1 MILAEYLPFLCIY
14 MHIHTSTCVCVSV
27 RIEILWEGGNRR
39 VFSHPVQPPHS
50 HGNSLTLQVTRSP
63 LPRHVLRKKK
73 KKKDEKRREREEN
86 PHQRCTPT
94 GAGPAEHQVA
104 GPSSISDM
112 TWMKVHKVCDT
123 GGGISAH
130 VFVAALLQHH
140 LPPCAR
146 CSATAIAGYIGY
158 IYRERIHPYERTT
171 LQRQE
176 PIGGGYLLPARP

>member
-1 MILAEYLPFLCIY
+1 MYLYAHTYI
-14 MHIHTSTCVCVSV
+14 HICVCVCAHRNPV
-27 RIEILWEGGNRR
+27 GGGNRR
-39 VFSHPVQPPHS
+39 VSSHPVQPPHS

-63 LPRHVLRKKK
+63 LPRRVLRKKK
-73 KKKDEKRREREEN
+73 KEEKRREREEN
-86 PHQRCTPT
+86 PHQRCTHT

-104 GPSSISDM
+104 GPSSISGM

-140 LPPCAR
+140 LPPCAS

-158 IYRERIHPYERTT
+158 IYRERIHPYERAT
-171 LQRQE
+171 LQHQE
-176 PIGGGYLLPARP
+176 PIGGGYLLPAWP

>member
-1 MILAEYLPFLCIY
+1 MYLY
-14 MHIHTSTCVCVSV
+14 AHTYIHMCVCVCAHRNPV
-27 RIEILWEGGNRR
+27 GGGKQKS
-39 VFSHPVQPPHS
+39 FQSSCATTPLSWKLTHTSSDAFPPPTPCS
-50 HGNSLTLQVTRSP
+50 A
-63 LPRHVLRKKK
+63 KKK